1 MGFMIIFSHI
11 FMAFV
16 GFIIGFLASSKVD
29 TTDKKYEFEKDE
41 NTVKL
46 EKEFENFLNY
56 DGSVQE

>member
-1 MGFMIIFSHI
+1 
-11 FMAFV
+11 MAFV